1 MSYTYDETTQIYTV
15 PFSEFDALLQSLPEN
30 TVDTYYKINVTEL
43 TQSNFS
49 DVNSAIVNNAKYIC
63 LAETQES
70 YIEEITTF
78 SFTFKDNSFLCGF
91 DNLPNTLITIWTAF
105 CNCINLNQPI
115 EIPNSVTSL
124 GWAFCGCTSFNQPIK
139 IPNSV
144 TDMFYTFG
152 NCTNFNQK
160 VIFEKESSVK
170 DMSNSFYGCTSFNQ
184 LIEIPK
190 SVRNLQYCFYNCT
203 ALESLIIL
211 VDFDYIKNLS
221 MAFSGCTNL
230 NAIYT
235 RLLPFSVAESDKW
248 HYVRIDNSDD
258 TNVSYQIYEEGNE
271 FDSDG
276 NLLPE
281 YSGTFERTGNNYEL
295 PIATDELIFDT
306 NAPLTDETVK
316 QHLKYKLPF
325 YKNALDPS
333 KENFVLWGANSE
345 TFRTNLNIS
354 STFPI
359 GFVYTQ
365 YSGTPNPN
373 TLALSVPTGCHW
385 EDITTNYNGEFFR
398 AYKSVTSSE
407 FSESEIIEQAYQT
420 ELPSH
425 NHNASGSSASAG
437 NHTHG
442 IRIGSGA
449 VSSNW
454 SLVARSTAYE
464 NWDQMWQSGSHTH
477 TISVST
483 NATSISQE
491 TRPINSSIKI
501 WQVQKDTT
509 E

>member
-43 TQSNFS
+43 TLSNCQGASSMPTTKTTLQGVIGNNTKYVYLAVDS
-49 DVNSAIVNNAKYIC
+49 DSY
-63 LAETQES
+63 AET
-70 YIEEITTF
+70 ITTMQYCF
-78 SFTFKDNSFLCGF
+78 CSCTFFCGIDYIPDSVTSMNACFKKCTSF
-91 DNLPNTLITIWTAF
+91 
-105 CNCINLNQPI
+105 NQPVT
-115 EIPNSVTSL
+115 IPNSVTDMNECFS
-124 GWAFCGCTSFNQPIK
+124 GCSSFNQPIIIPNSVTNMSYCFYVCTSFNQPIT
-139 IPNSV
+139 IGNSV
-144 TDMFYTFG
+144 TDM
-152 NCTNFNQK
+152 
-160 VIFEKESSVK
+160 S
-170 DMSNSFYGCTSFNQ
+170 
-184 LIEIPK
+184 
-190 SVRNLQYCFYNCT
+190 YCFSGCS
-203 ALESLIIL
+203 ALKEII
-211 VDFDYIKNLS
+211 
-221 MAFSGCTNL
+221 MARGYADAPTLANAFNGCTNL
-230 NAIYT
+230 KAIYT
-235 RLLPFSVAESDKW
+235 NTTKESDKW

-258 TNVSYQIYEEGNE
+258 TNVSYQIYEEGSE

-276 NLLPE
+276 NLSPK

-398 AYKSVTSSE
+398 AYKSGTSSE

-437 NHTHG
+437 SHNHA
-442 IRIGSGA
+442 IWLGSGA
-449 VSSNW
+449 VKDAYWGAVGRANAVINSNTLG
-454 SLVARSTAYE
+454 S
-464 NWDQMWQSGSHTH
+464 SGSHTH